1 MKDSGITR
9 SQVKE
14 FERHEQ
20 AFFNCL
26 TIAALSLSSL
36 LLFISL
42 SLCINYWAVTRRLC
56 SLSEA
61 VNEHLHSY
69 RLCCWCYE
77 TDGETMRE
85 KRGYKKK
92 IKSLLTADRQK
103 DRRRDRQRGDERL
116 EWTDTP
122 LDGTRSRRWP
132 ATMSSTKKKHLS
144 KWILSRNTSLVL
156 FLSVCCPPGAPQRSG
171 YMQAKTTWIHELPF
185 FWFRLVRL
193 CVCNF
198 SKLFCSGWMMCSCA
212 DLLRRL
218 FFTPISRPHSFF
230 FPALDSFSSAWLSQ
244 LGCLMAFK
252 WQHLSQQT
260 AVIWLCFKHR

>member
-1 MKDSGITR
+1 MRQTERQWGRRGGRKKKLNHY
-9 SQVKE
+9 SQ
-14 FERHEQ
+14 
-20 AFFNCL
+20 L
-26 TIAALSLSSL
+26 TD
-36 LLFISL
+36 
-42 SLCINYWAVTRRLC
+42 RK
-56 SLSEA
+56 
-61 VNEHLHSY
+61 
-69 RLCCWCYE
+69 
-77 TDGETMRE
+77 TDGGTDSRGMRGWSGRIRHLME
-85 KRGYKKK
+85 REVEDDQ
-92 IKSLLTADRQK
+92 LQCHRQ
-103 DRRRDRQRGDERL
+103 
-116 EWTDTP
+116 
-122 LDGTRSRRWP
+122 
-132 ATMSSTKKKHLS
+132 KKKHLS